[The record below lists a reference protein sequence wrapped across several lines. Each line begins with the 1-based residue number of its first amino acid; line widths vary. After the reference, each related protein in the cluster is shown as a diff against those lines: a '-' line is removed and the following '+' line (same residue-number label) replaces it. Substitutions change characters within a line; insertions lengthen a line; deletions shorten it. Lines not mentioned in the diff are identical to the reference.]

1 MGELAARST
10 APEGRGAEPRPI
22 LLPSTGQK
30 GMRAAGR
37 LPCVRRAGGHGS
49 LAFNHR
55 EAAVLGCEQRGGDRR
70 GLLKSNI
77 ISCYYHPERRA
88 EGLRTAGEL

>member
-1 MGELAARST
+1 MGR
-10 APEGRGAEPRPI
+10 
-22 LLPSTGQK
+22 K
-30 GMRAAGR
+30 GTRAAGR
-37 LPCVRRAGGHGS
+37 LPRVRRAGGHGS
-49 LAFNHR
+49 LPFNHR
-55 EAAVLGCEQRGGDRR
+55 EAAVLGCEQHGGDGR